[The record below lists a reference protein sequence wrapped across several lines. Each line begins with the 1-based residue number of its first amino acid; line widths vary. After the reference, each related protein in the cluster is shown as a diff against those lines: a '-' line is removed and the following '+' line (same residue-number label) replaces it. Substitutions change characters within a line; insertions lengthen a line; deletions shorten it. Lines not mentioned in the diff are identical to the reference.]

1 MTKTA
6 PNRIDKRSL
15 ADKLGIS
22 MVTPEKGLAARPEIV
37 NDIKRVTKIKYESY
51 GELTDVSARLRAQ
64 RSATRN
70 QVIRIVSLAKRCE
83 QLNSNEGE
91 WRTALEPE
99 VFRQFS
105 MEVDW

>member
-1 MTKTA
+1 MTKT
-6 PNRIDKRSL
+6 NRISKRSL

-22 MVTPEKGLAARPEIV
+22 IVTPEEGLAARPEIV

-51 GELTDVSARLRAQ
+51 RELTDISARLRAQ
-64 RSATRN
+64 RNATRN
-70 QVIRIVSLAKRCE
+70 QVIRIVSLAKWCE
-83 QLNSNEGE
+83 QQNSNEGE
-91 WRTALEPE
+91 WRFNLEPE